1 MIITPTYIAGKYLI
15 NLAKRA
21 ALGEHVTT
29 SEIVNAPKLI
39 DKVYG
44 DGDGVFELSDAV
56 DAVTEI
62 GGDVI
67 DKVGDVIGFIAD
79 WF

>member
-1 MIITPTYIAGKYLI
+1 MIITPADIAGKYLFD
-15 NLAKRA
+15 LAKRVA
-21 ALGEHVTT
+21 AGELVPT
-29 SEIVNAPKLI
+29 SEVVNAPRLI

-44 DGDGVFELSDAV
+44 DGDGTFEISDAV

-62 GGDVI
+62 GGNVI
-67 DKVGDVIGFIAD
+67 DKVGDVISIIGD